1 MLRWEAKYCTT
12 DCITF
17 SLWICY
23 EIQLTNTN
31 IKLSNTSRLSK
42 TTDPRGEWLSV
53 QVQVTTPD
61 CKNAVSSCQL
71 SIITGYWMLMWHVQ
85 DPSPISIPNPISTK
99 MIDIWLIFNL
109 LLPFIEV
116 LVHTYMDTLRWV
128 ILQTEKSKSKDWEI
142 IDFIEK
148 QEYKMQNFKT
158 KNRNDEDR
166 EINHHGRPVEVGEDE
181 SRPGSTNKVGAQY
194 YWKPLK

>member
-1 MLRWEAKYCTT
+1 
-12 DCITF
+12 
-17 SLWICY
+17 
-23 EIQLTNTN
+23 
-31 IKLSNTSRLSK
+31 
-42 TTDPRGEWLSV
+42 
-53 QVQVTTPD
+53 
-61 CKNAVSSCQL
+61 
-71 SIITGYWMLMWHVQ
+71 
-85 DPSPISIPNPISTK
+85 
-99 MIDIWLIFNL
+99 
-109 LLPFIEV
+109 
-116 LVHTYMDTLRWV
+116 MDTLRWV